1 MLIDIESEKGP
12 DLVKIEFLVPSDRVG
27 SDKFGHTR
35 KSVKFGPVW
44 QTEPFEN

>member
-1 MLIDIESEKGP
+1 M
-12 DLVKIEFLVPSDRVG
+12 VKIEFLVPRDRVG
-27 SDKFGHTR
+27 SDEFVHTR